1 MSKIILS
8 LIMLLL
14 LTSCATSKFDFAT
27 AYKFKIVKKYP
38 SLGDKN
44 LKVLASPKQVR
55 PNHLSQ
61 SKSKIIEIA
70 SLKSILATSE
80 DIIHFRLSTY
90 EGLDNMS
97 KRDVRRSNKLN
108 KIITRISDIKFDT
121 IITESGLAVPLLAKK
136 ETQKETQEAPKTD
149 PVTIVI
155 IGILPMLFLIYKLLM
170 LLII

>member
-1 MSKIILS
+1 
-8 LIMLLL
+8 MLLL
-14 LTSCATSKFDFAT
+14 LTSCATSKFDFAI
-27 AYKFKIVKKYP
+27 AYKLEIVKKYP